1 MARKT
6 HPLISVRK
14 LGAISAIG
22 IVGIG
27 GTGLALGAVSHQTG
41 TAFTC
46 DGRQANVVGT
56 NGNDTLNGTPGDD
69 VIVALEGN
77 DVVN

>member
-1 MARKT
+1 MART
-6 HPLISVRK
+6 AHPLISARK
-14 LGAISAIG
+14 LGAITAIG

-56 NGNDTLNGTPGDD
+56 NGNDTLERHPRRRRHRRP
-69 VIVALEGN
+69 
-77 DVVN
+77 